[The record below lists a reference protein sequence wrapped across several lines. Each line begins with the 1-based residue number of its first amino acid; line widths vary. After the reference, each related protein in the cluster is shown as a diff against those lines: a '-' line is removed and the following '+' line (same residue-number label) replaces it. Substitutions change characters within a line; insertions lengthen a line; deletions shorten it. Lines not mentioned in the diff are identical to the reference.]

1 MTLVFHPET
10 QGATRRRL
18 PSREEIPDPYKWN
31 VQDIYANDA
40 DWEADFQRVEAWL
53 PELDEYRGRLAE
65 SATVLLG
72 CLQLRDRIEE
82 VLGRL
87 YLYAGLRSDED
98 SRVSHYQAM
107 RDRVMALSVKAN
119 ERMAFIQP
127 EILAIPEDKLW
138 QMLEES
144 PELRVYRHHLEDL
157 LRMKD
162 HVLPPE
168 QERLLAMAGEVA
180 QGPYHIFN
188 MFNNADIRFPSIR
201 DENGQE
207 IEVTKGRFQKLLESR
222 DRRVRQDAFDAFYG
236 TYENWLNTLAAT
248 LSTSIK
254 RDIFYARAR
263 KYQSALEA
271 ALHADNIPL
280 QVYENV
286 VRTINENLAPL
297 HRYIEFRRQ
306 RLQLDAVAPWDLF
319 VPLVEATH
327 FDFSYEEAID
337 LITEAL
343 QPLGETYQA
352 VLQRGF
358 KEGWIDVFE
367 NQGKRAGAYSW
378 STYGV
383 HPFILLNYNRTLN
396 DVFTIAHEM
405 GHALHSF
412 FTQQKQPFI
421 YSHYTIFVAEV
432 ASTLNEALLMEHL
445 LNKTTDPEKKLYL
458 LNEYADQIRGTV
470 YIQTLFA
477 EFEKTIH
484 EKVEAGEA
492 LTAELLSALKEELY
506 TRYFGPA
513 FRMHP
518 RYRIN
523 WCRIP
528 HFYYN
533 FYVYK
538 YVTGYAAATA
548 LAQRILSGEPGARE
562 AYLDFLSRGNSDYS
576 LNLLRQA
583 GVDMTSPEPI
593 QATTRLLDR
602 LVQEMETIVNTHTI

>member
-1 MTLVFHPET
+1 MANFFQSETNNSLPRQLPE
-10 QGATRRRL
+10 
-18 PSREEIPDPYKWN
+18 REEIPEKYRWK
-31 VQDIYANDA
+31 VQDIYPTDA
-40 DWEADFQRVEAWL
+40 DWEADFQKIEAWL
-53 PELDEYRGRLAE
+53 PELDKYRGRLTE
-65 SATVLLG
+65 SATQLLD
-72 CLQLRDRIEE
+72 CLRLRDRIEE

-98 SRVSHYQAM
+98 SRVSRYQAM
-107 RDRVMALSVKAN
+107 RDRITALSVRAN

-127 EILAIPEDKLW
+127 EILAIPEERLW
-138 QMLEES
+138 QMLQENAA
-144 PELRVYRHHLEDL
+144 LQLYRYHLEDL
-157 LRMKD
+157 RRMKD
-162 HVLPPE
+162 HVLSPE

-188 MFNNADIRFPSIR
+188 MFNNADIRFPVIR

-222 DRRVRQDAFDAFYG
+222 DRRVRQQAFDAFYG
-236 TYENWLNTLAAT
+236 TYENWLNTLAAM

-263 KYQSALEA
+263 QYPSALKA
-271 ALHADNIPL
+271 ALHGDNIPL

-286 VRTINENLAPL
+286 VHTINQNLAPL
-297 HRYIEFRRQ
+297 HRYMAFRRQ

-319 VPLVEATH
+319 VPLVKAVH
-327 FDFSYEEAID
+327 FEFSYEEAVE
-337 LITEAL
+337 LIIEAL
-343 QPLGETYQA
+343 QPLGETYLA
-352 VLQRGF
+352 VLRRGF

-383 HPFILLNYNRTLN
+383 HPFILLNYNRTLS

-412 FTQQKQPFI
+412 FTQQKQPFV

-432 ASTLNEALLMEHL
+432 ASTLNETLLMEHL
-445 LNKTTDPEKKLYL
+445 LKITGDPEKKLYL

-484 EKVEAGEA
+484 EKAEAGEA
-492 LTAELLSALKEELY
+492 LTAELLSNLKEELY
-506 TRYFGPA
+506 VRYFGPA

-533 FYVYK
+533 FYVFK

-548 LAQRILSGEPGARE
+548 LAQRILAGQSGARE
-562 AYLDFLSRGNSDYS
+562 AYLDFLSKGNSDDS

-583 GVDMTSPEPI
+583 GVDMTSSEPI
-593 QATTRLLDR
+593 RATTRLLDR
-602 LVQEMETIVNTHTI
+602 LVQEMESLVQEHPI